1 MYLYSQSVR
10 KDTLLRSKETK
21 ETSILG
27 TFLEDPVRHRV
38 LLSHACISYASAT

>member
-10 KDTLLRSKETK
+10 KDTLLRSK